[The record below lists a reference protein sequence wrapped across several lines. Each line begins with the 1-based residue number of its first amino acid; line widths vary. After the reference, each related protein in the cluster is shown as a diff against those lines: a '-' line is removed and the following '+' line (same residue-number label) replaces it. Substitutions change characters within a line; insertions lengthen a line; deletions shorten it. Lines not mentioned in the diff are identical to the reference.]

1 MAMESSKIQIRNC
14 LVINCSWA
22 SALPWNESVRAVGS
36 DKFTL
41 LAQCTELH
49 FKPLALRKC
58 LRLHNHLISVSQN
71 CGIPCSIHTV
81 CLCKHTDMQKQCLC
95 KSCYEWNWLIFKWEI
110 QVGLQR
116 IVITLLFC
124 FTVQFFWDG
133 SPKKEKAPPKK
144 HTQWKSNQRGYLLC
158 TSLTLIVWTKT
169 FSIILKMYVLERKRN
184 KEKQRVIQVWSNMR
198 GEAILIFVWSELS
211 L

>member
-49 FKPLALRKC
+49 FKPIALGKC

-71 CGIPCSIHTV
+71 CGIPCSHHTV
-81 CLCKHTDMQKQCLC
+81 CLCKHTDLQNNAYYVNHAMNETGWFSSEKF
-95 KSCYEWNWLIFKWEI
+95 WL
-110 QVGLQR
+110 R
-116 IVITLLFC
+116 ILL
-124 FTVQFFWDG
+124 TRFFYFIVFLDVWDG
-133 SPKKEKAPPKK
+133 SPTHTHMKIKYVVVYLIDSHLYGQKQLKYSWKYMILFSWGKKERKK
-144 HTQWKSNQRGYLLC
+144 ESHS
-158 TSLTLIVWTKT
+158 
-169 FSIILKMYVLERKRN
+169 VLEQHER
-184 KEKQRVIQVWSNMR
+184 RVNLNVCVNHPLMPRQLCVKYQT
-198 GEAILIFVWSELS
+198 
-211 L
+211 